1 MNYEERQKAEAKKE
15 EEEAMKKKEAE
26 KEEGK
31 KKQRQEEVEKEVEA
45 KRMDEAVAATILAQP
60 KKKGVKRVIVPGTP
74 PGVGRK
80 GKATEADEEPNTKKN
95 RVVET
100 KAKESP
106 LPLATVGTFGSA
118 GIVLSRS

>member
-1 MNYEERQKAEAKKE
+1 M
-15 EEEAMKKKEAE
+15 
-26 KEEGK
+26 
-31 KKQRQEEVEKEVEA
+31 
-45 KRMDEAVAATILAQP
+45 VAAIILAQPKKKAEP

-80 GKATEADEEPNTKKN
+80 GKATEEDVEPNTKKN

>member
-1 MNYEERQKAEAKKE
+1 MFNLKYEEAKEA
-15 EEEAMKKKEAE
+15 AMKKKEAE

-31 KKQRQEEVEKEVEA
+31 KKQRQEEVEKEEEA
-45 KRMDEAVAATILAQP
+45 KRMDEAVAAIILAEP
-60 KKKGVKRVIVPGTP
+60 KKKGAQRVIVPGTP

-80 GKATEADEEPNTKKN
+80 GKATEEDEEPNTKKN

>member
-1 MNYEERQKAEAKKE
+1 MFNLKYEEAKEA
-15 EEEAMKKKEAE
+15 AMKKKEAE

-31 KKQRQEEVEKEVEA
+31 NKQRQAEVDKEKELME
-45 KRMDEAVAATILAQP
+45 EAVAAIILAQPKKKAEP

-80 GKATEADEEPNTKKN
+80 GKAREADEEPNTKKN

>member
-1 MNYEERQKAEAKKE
+1 
-15 EEEAMKKKEAE
+15 MKKKEAE

-31 KKQRQEEVEKEVEA
+31 NKQRQEEVDKEKEA
-45 KRMDEAVAATILAQP
+45 KLMDEAVAAIILAQPKKKAEP